1 MKQTASVDRYFLV
14 VILFANAFADKV
26 VFQFPEYDF
35 KESSKNELKF
45 REYESACEQSY
56 RCATLDG
63 IERTRCVRECMSPS
77 CYQEIYKFDELEE
90 GEIDVR
96 LNSFRAC
103 FMQRVNRN
111 RD

>member
-1 MKQTASVDRYFLV
+1 MQYPPLV
-14 VILFANAFADKV
+14 YWIFIAGILFASVLADVNKV

-35 KESSKNELKF
+35 KETSKNEITF
-45 REYESACEQSY
+45 REYESACDQSS
-56 RCATLDG
+56 RCATIDDG
-63 IERTRCVRECMSPS
+63 IGRTRCVRECVSPS

-103 FMQRVNRN
+103 
-111 RD
+111 